1 MKQYIATVDEKF
13 DQRVK
18 EVHSLFQKQQT
29 AIDEVDRIASSL
41 NAKADDLDVLSKE
54 MREQLM
60 QMSERFNS
68 NLDIIKGE
76 FSDNIRVLN
85 KEVKAMEIS

>member
-1 MKQYIATVDEKF
+1 
-13 DQRVK
+13 
-18 EVHSLFQKQQT
+18 VHSLFSKQQT
-29 AIDEVDRIASSL
+29 AIDEVDRIASTL
-41 NAKADDLDVLSKE
+41 NAKADNLDVLSKE

-60 QMSERFNS
+60 QMSERFTS